1 MTPAYD
7 FDVTGAR
14 AVVTGASRGI
24 GAEVARALALAGAAG
39 VTLIARDG
47 DALEEVA
54 EEVRRR
60 GAEATVVVCDV
71 TDGARLETAMGALGR
86 IDVLVHAAGVNVP
99 QSLMNLDL
107 AVTDDLWAT
116 NVRAAL
122 HLTKLALP
130 RMPAGAVV
138 VLLSSQMGHVGAGRR
153 SAYCATKHAVEGV
166 TKALALE
173 LAPRGIRVV
182 AIAPTFVE
190 TPMTRPFLADAGFR
204 QGVLEQI
211 PLGRLGTVEDVAAA
225 VRFAA
230 SPAAAMITGSSIRV
244 DGGWT
249 AR

>member
-1 MTPAYD
+1 MTRAYD

-39 VTLIARDG
+39 VTLIARDRAAL
-47 DALEEVA
+47 DAVA
-54 EEVRRR
+54 EEVRRL
-60 GAEATVVVCDV
+60 GAEAAVIACDV
-71 TDGARLETAMGALGR
+71 TDGARLEPAVRALGR
-86 IDVLVHAAGVNVP
+86 VDVLVHAAGVNVP
-99 QSLMNLDL
+99 QSLADLDL

-130 RMPAGAVV
+130 LMPAGGVV
-138 VLLSSQMGHVGAGRR
+138 VLLSSQMGHVGARRR

-166 TKALALE
+166 TKALAVE

-190 TPMTRPFLADAGFR
+190 TPMTTPFLADAGFR
-204 QGVLEQI
+204 AEVLSQI
-211 PLGRLGTVEDVAAA
+211 PLGRLGTVQDVAAA

>member
-1 MTPAYD
+1 
-7 FDVTGAR
+7 
-14 AVVTGASRGI
+14 
-24 GAEVARALALAGAAG
+24 
-39 VTLIARDG
+39 
-47 DALEEVA
+47 
-54 EEVRRR
+54 
-60 GAEATVVVCDV
+60 
-71 TDGARLETAMGALGR
+71 
-86 IDVLVHAAGVNVP
+86 
-99 QSLMNLDL
+99 MNLDL

-130 RMPAGAVV
+130 HMPAGGVV

-182 AIAPTFVE
+182 AVAPTFVE
-190 TPMTRPFLADAGFR
+190 TPMTAPFLADAGFR
-204 QGVLEQI
+204 AGVLAQI
-211 PLGRLGTVEDVAAA
+211 PLGRLGTVQDVAAA